1 MTAAFVLILALFADN
16 APVAVATTNFPS
28 RDLCEAGAAQVQRD
42 IPGSW
47 RHSSVP
53 VIGGVPR

>member
-16 APVAVATTNFPS
+16 APIAVATTYFPS
-28 RDLCEAGAAQVQRD
+28 RDLCEAGAAQVKRD
-42 IPGSW
+42 IPGAW
-47 RHSSVP
+47 RHSCVP